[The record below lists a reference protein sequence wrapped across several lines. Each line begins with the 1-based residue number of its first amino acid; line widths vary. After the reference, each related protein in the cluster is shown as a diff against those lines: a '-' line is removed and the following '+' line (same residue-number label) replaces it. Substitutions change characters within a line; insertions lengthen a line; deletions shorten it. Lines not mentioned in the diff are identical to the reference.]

1 MMKLLSMKTERS
13 DSAGIVIGED
23 VLDVT
28 GFCQIIEG
36 RGEWIEADTDMATY
50 HHIEGAYR
58 DALDVLKHGAEWP
71 ARIIA
76 RLQNDSMLFNQC
88 REVGVLI
95 PLARVELNPPVIAP
109 GKILAVGL
117 NYAAHAAEQNAQPPE
132 SPLIFSKCVTALIGP
147 GDAIR
152 LPRISDKIDYEAELA
167 VVIGKQAKSV
177 AAESAYDY
185 IAGYTILNDVT
196 ARDLQ
201 RRERQ
206 WARAK
211 GLDTFAPCGPWLVT
225 KDEVADPHSLALE
238 LRLNGEVKQSSSTN
252 DLIFK
257 IPQLIEFI
265 SQDLTL
271 RPGDII
277 STGTPSGVG
286 VFSDPPVFLR
296 DGDQI
301 EINIEGIGL
310 LANRVIGYEG

>member
-1 MMKLLSMKTERS
+1 MKLLSMKTDRGNQ
-13 DSAGIVIGED
+13 AGIITGEE

-28 GFCQIIEG
+28 GFCEVIEG
-36 RGEWIEADTDMATY
+36 RGEWIEADSDMATY
-50 HHIEGAYR
+50 HHIEGAFR
-58 DALDVLKHGAEWP
+58 DALDLLKHGPDWP

-76 RLQNDSMLFNQC
+76 KLEGDPILINQC
-88 REVGVLI
+88 REDGVLV
-95 PLARVELNPPVIAP
+95 PLGRAELNPPVLAP

-132 SPLIFSKCVTALIGP
+132 SPLIFSKCTTALIGP

-152 LPRISDKIDYEAELA
+152 LPRISEKIDYEAELA
-167 VVIGKQAKSV
+167 VVILKDAKSV
-177 AAESAYDY
+177 SEADAYDY
-185 IAGYTILNDVT
+185 IAGFTIMNDVT

-225 KDEVADPHSLALE
+225 KDEIADPHSLDLE
-238 LRLNGEVKQSSSTN
+238 LRVNGEVRQSSNTN

-286 VFSDPPVFLR
+286 VYSTPPVFLR
-296 DGDQI
+296 DGDRI
-301 EINIEGIGL
+301 EITISRIGTLTNSVVGSEG
-310 LANRVIGYEG
+310 

>member
-1 MMKLLSMKTERS
+1 MKLLSMKTERG
-13 DSAGIVIGED
+13 DLAGIITGEE

-28 GFCQIIEG
+28 GFCEIIEA
-36 RGEWIEADTDMATY
+36 RGEWVEADADSPTY

-58 DALDVLKHGAEWP
+58 SALDLFKHGPDWP
-71 ARIIA
+71 RKIIA
-76 RLQNDSMLFNQC
+76 KLEGDPILINQC
-88 REVGVLI
+88 REDGVLV
-95 PLARVELNPPVIAP
+95 PLARAELNPPVLAP

-117 NYAAHAAEQNAQPPE
+117 NYAAHAAEQKGQPPE
-132 SPLIFSKCVTALIGP
+132 SPLIFSKCTTAIVGP

-152 LPRISDKIDYEAELA
+152 LPRISDKIDYEGELA
-167 VVIGKQAKSV
+167 VVIGKEARSV
-177 AAESAYDY
+177 AAASAYDFV
-185 IAGYTILNDVT
+185 AGYTILNDVT

-225 KDEVADPHSLALE
+225 KDEVGDPHSLDLE
-238 LRLNGEVKQSSSTN
+238 LKVNGEVRQRSTTS

-286 VFSDPPVFLR
+286 VYSEPPVFLR
-296 DGDQI
+296 EGDVV
-301 EINIEGIGL
+301 EITISKIGTL
-310 LANRVIGYEG
+310 VNPVVGNES

>member
-1 MMKLLSMKTERS
+1 MKLLSMKTHRGNQ
-13 DSAGIVIGED
+13 AGIITGEE
-23 VLDVT
+23 VLDVS
-28 GFCQIIEG
+28 GFCEVIEG
-36 RGEWIEADTDMATY
+36 RGEWIEADADMATY
-50 HHIEGAYR
+50 HHLEGAYR
-58 DALDVLKHGAEWP
+58 DALDLFKHGPDWP

-76 RLQNDSMLFNQC
+76 KLEGDPILINQC
-88 REVGVLI
+88 REDGVLV
-95 PLARVELNPPVIAP
+95 PLVRAELNPPVLAP

-132 SPLIFSKCVTALIGP
+132 SPLIFSKCTTALIGP

-152 LPRISDKIDYEAELA
+152 LPRISEKIDYEAELA
-167 VVIGKQAKSV
+167 VVILKDAKSV
-177 AAESAYDY
+177 SAADAYDY
-185 IAGYTILNDVT
+185 IAGFTIMNDVT

-225 KDEVADPHSLALE
+225 KDEIADPHSLDLE
-238 LRLNGEVKQSSSTN
+238 LRVNGEVRQSSNTN

-286 VFSDPPVFLR
+286 VYSTPPVFLR
-296 DGDQI
+296 DGDRI
-301 EINIEGIGL
+301 EITISRIGTLTNSVVGSEG
-310 LANRVIGYEG
+310 

>member
-1 MMKLLSMKTERS
+1 MRLLSMKTERGNL
-13 DSAGIVIGED
+13 AGIIMGEE

-28 GFCQIIEG
+28 GFCEIIEG
-36 RGEWIEADTDMATY
+36 RGEWVEADNDMATY
-50 HHIEGAYR
+50 HHIEGAYQ
-58 DALDVLKHGAEWP
+58 DALDLVKHGPNWP

-76 RLQNDSMLFNQC
+76 KLEGDSILANQC
-88 REVGVLI
+88 REDGVLV
-95 PLARVELNPPVIAP
+95 PLAKASLNPPVLAP

-117 NYAAHAAEQNAQPPE
+117 NYAAHAAEQNAQQPE
-132 SPLIFSKCVTALIGP
+132 TPLIFSKCTTALVGP

-152 LPRISDKIDYEAELA
+152 LPRISEKIDYEAELA
-167 VVIGKQAKSV
+167 VVIGKEAKSV
-177 AAESAYDY
+177 TAASAYDF
-185 IAGYTILNDVT
+185 IAGYTIMNDVT

-225 KDEVADPHSLALE
+225 KDEIADPHSLALE
-238 LRLNGEVKQSSSTN
+238 LRLNGVVRQSSTTS

-286 VFSDPPVFLR
+286 VYSDPPVFLR

-301 EINIEGIGL
+301 EITISSIGAL
-310 LANRVIGYEG
+310 VNSVIGYES

>member
-1 MMKLLSMKTERS
+1 MKLLSMKTERG
-13 DSAGIVIGED
+13 DSAGIVTGEE

-28 GFCQIIEG
+28 GFCEIIEG
-36 RGEWIEADTDMATY
+36 RGEWIEADTDTATY
-50 HHIEGAYR
+50 HHLEGAYR
-58 DALDVLKHGAEWP
+58 DALDLLKHGADWP
-71 ARIIA
+71 AMIIA
-76 RLQNDSMLFNQC
+76 KLENDLILFNQC

-95 PLARVELNPPVIAP
+95 PLAKVELNPPVIAP

-132 SPLIFSKCVTALIGP
+132 SPLIFSKCTTALIGP
-147 GDAIR
+147 KDAIR
-152 LPRISDKIDYEAELA
+152 LPRISNNIDYEAELA

-225 KDEVADPHSLALE
+225 KDELADPHSLALE
-238 LRLNGEVKQSSSTN
+238 LRVNGEVKQSSNTN

-286 VFSDPPVFLR
+286 VFSEPPVFLR

-301 EINIEGIGL
+301 EIKIEQIGT
-310 LANRVIGYEG
+310 LANRVVGYEG

>member
-1 MMKLLSMKTERS
+1 MKLLSMKTERGNL
-13 DSAGIVIGED
+13 AGIITGEE
-23 VLDVT
+23 VLEVT
-28 GFCQIIEG
+28 GFCEIIEG
-36 RGEWIEADTDMATY
+36 RGEWIDADADMPTY

-58 DALDVLKHGAEWP
+58 DAIDLLKHGPGWP
-71 ARIIA
+71 ARILEKLEGDPI
-76 RLQNDSMLFNQC
+76 LINQC
-88 REVGVLI
+88 REDGVLV
-95 PLARVELNPPVIAP
+95 PLARAELNPPVLAP

-117 NYAAHAAEQNAQPPE
+117 NYAAHAAEQNSQPPE
-132 SPLIFSKCVTALIGP
+132 SPLIFSKCTTALVGP

-152 LPRISDKIDYEAELA
+152 LPRISEKIDYEGELA
-167 VVIGKQAKSV
+167 VVIGKEAKSV
-177 AAESAYDY
+177 AAAGAYDY
-185 IAGYTILNDVT
+185 IAGFTVMNDVT

-225 KDEVADPHSLALE
+225 KDEIADPHSLDLE
-238 LRLNGEVKQSSSTN
+238 LRVNGEVRQSSNTA

-286 VFSDPPVFLR
+286 VYSEPPVFLR
-296 DGDQI
+296 DGDRI
-301 EINIEGIGL
+301 EITISKVGTLINSVVGNEG
-310 LANRVIGYEG
+310 

>member
-1 MMKLLSMKTERS
+1 MKLLSMKTERGNL
-13 DSAGIVIGED
+13 AGIITGEE

-28 GFCQIIEG
+28 GFCEIIEG
-36 RGEWIEADTDMATY
+36 RGEWVEADTGAPMY
-50 HHIEGAYR
+50 HHIEGAYQ
-58 DALDVLKHGAEWP
+58 DALDLFKHGPSWP
-71 ARIIA
+71 GRIIA
-76 RLQNDSMLFNQC
+76 KLEGDPILINQC
-88 REVGVLI
+88 REDGVLV
-95 PLARVELNPPVIAP
+95 PLARAELNPPVLAP

-132 SPLIFSKCVTALIGP
+132 SPLIFSKCTSALIGP

-152 LPRISDKIDYEAELA
+152 LPRISDKIDYEGELA
-167 VVIGKQAKSV
+167 VVIGKEAKSV
-177 AAESAYDY
+177 SAASAYDY
-185 IAGYTILNDVT
+185 IAGFTIMNDVT

-225 KDEVADPHSLALE
+225 KDEVGDPHSLDLE
-238 LRLNGEVKQSSSTN
+238 LRLNGEVRQSSNTN

-257 IPQLIEFI
+257 IPLLIEFI

-286 VFSDPPVFLR
+286 VYREPPVFLR
-296 DGDQI
+296 DGDRI
-301 EINIEGIGL
+301 EITISRIGTLINSVVGNEG
-310 LANRVIGYEG
+310 